1 MRTTKGGFVIKRPL
15 SEIVLAVAI
24 VCLISSSALP
34 MTHDT
39 FRCPNG
45 TLVRISDKLATVMM
59 KCDPPTSATKR
70 NVAAFPSPYPLYI
83 VYYVPAET
91 DEWVYNLG
99 PTSFVMY
106 LTFMNG
112 VLINIESGGYGY

>member
-1 MRTTKGGFVIKRPL
+1 MTK
-15 SEIVLAVAI
+15 VLAMKRSFSEVICVVAI
-24 VCLISSSALP
+24 MCLISSSALA
-34 MTHDT
+34 MTHDS

-45 TLVRISDKLATVMM
+45 SLIQINDKLATVMM

-70 NVAAFPSPYPLYI
+70 NVAAFPSPYPLYT

-99 PTSFVMY
+99 PTSFIMY

-112 VLINIESGGYGY
+112 VLISIESGDYGY